1 MDGRRRSLRL
11 AGVMTTLL
19 IALLG
24 SPVVAQEAE
33 TADGKVGAK
42 LDPGTDRLIAKRL
55 LATYANL
62 ESLEGVDV
70 TVNAG
75 VVKLVGAVVSSDA
88 RALAGALARQIEG
101 VTAVENEI
109 AESRSLRRRMAAVWA
124 ELEERAWDAAHV
136 VPLLVVA
143 LLVIAGFALLARLLG
158 RSERLYAWITSNVF
172 LRDLARQVVQGTV
185 VILGILLA
193 LEILD
198 ATALVGAVLGA
209 AGLAGL
215 AIGFAFRDLVENYIA
230 SILLSL
236 RQPFAPN
243 DHVIIEGHEGKVV
256 RLTSRAT
263 ILLTFDGN
271 HVRLPNATV
280 FKAPIVNFSRKPERR
295 FQFVV
300 GVGVEENLASAQDL
314 AVEVLRKIEGVL
326 EEPAPFSLVETL
338 GDSNVAL
345 RVFAW
350 VDQQKSDFGRV
361 RSEAIRLVKNAFDAQ
376 GIEMPEPIVRVRVES
391 GAEVAEAA
399 PAVAETTVARDVAP
413 DDHMDREIQ
422 AERAAEEPDLLSA
435 DAPPE

>member
-1 MDGRRRSLRL
+1 
-11 AGVMTTLL
+11 
-19 IALLG
+19 
-24 SPVVAQEAE
+24 
-33 TADGKVGAK
+33 
-42 LDPGTDRLIAKRL
+42 
-55 LATYANL
+55 
-62 ESLEGVDV
+62 
-70 TVNAG
+70 
-75 VVKLVGAVVSSDA
+75 
-88 RALAGALARQIEG
+88 LAGALARQIEG

-143 LLVIAGFALLARLLG
+143 LLVIAGFALLARMLG

-172 LRDLARQVVQGTV
+172 LRDLARQVVQGAV